1 MTVERQRKRPLG
13 RRANAPDRYYNNKW
27 ISILFLLVCILC
39 AFAFLPVGVKA
50 QGQDNVIIGIGEF
63 PLVPLYS
70 TTEWG
75 V

>member
-13 RRANAPDRYYNNKW
+13 RRANAPDRYNNKW

-39 AFAFLPVGVKA
+39 AFTFLPVGVKA

-63 PLVPLYS
+63 ILITLYS